1 MLQNGEVMIITDDV
15 IFARMLVLELA
26 KVKINASVSLSAE
39 TPRNFKGLYIA
50 DADYISEKL
59 NERLTSDYEK
69 DVILFLYHLPETAGN
84 QRNAIWMCRLFIM
97 EDFTAAVADML
108 VVESNIPREDTVIQ
122 TVHNELSL
130 KGNGSVSF
138 CGKNILLTRRE
149 YELLEYL
156 YKNCG
161 RAVSRNEAVTSVWN
175 YEFIGNTNVVDVYI
189 RYLREKIDENVGVKL
204 IYTVRNKGYMIK

>member
-1 MLQNGEVMIITDDV
+1 MQHSGEVMIITDDV
-15 IFARMLVLELA
+15 IFAKMLVLELA
-26 KVKINASVSLSAE
+26 KEKITSSVSLTAE

-59 NERLTSDYEK
+59 TERLTSDS
-69 DVILFLYHLPETAGN
+69 DDNVILFSYNLPETAAN
-84 QRNAIWMCRLFIM
+84 QRNTKWMCRPFIM
-97 EDFTAAVADML
+97 ADFCTAVTDML
-108 VVESNIPREDTVIQ
+108 TGESNAPIDNAVIQ
-122 TVHNELSL
+122 PAHAEFSL

-156 YKNCG
+156 YKNSG

-175 YEFIGNTNVVDVYI
+175 YEFTGNTNVVDVYI

>member
-1 MLQNGEVMIITDDV
+1 MLHSGEVIIITDDV

-26 KVKINASVSLSAE
+26 KEKIIASVSLSAE
-39 TPRNFKGLYIA
+39 TTRNFKGLYIA

-59 NERLTSDYEK
+59 TERLTSDSDEN
-69 DVILFLYHLPETAGN
+69 VILFSYNLPEIAGN
-84 QRNAIWMCRLFIM
+84 QTNTVWMCRPFIM
-97 EDFTAAVADML
+97 ADFTAAVNDML
-108 VVESNIPREDTVIQ
+108 TGESNVPQDDAVIQ
-122 TVHNELSL
+122 PVHGELSL
-130 KGNGSVSF
+130 EGNGSVSF

-175 YEFIGNTNVVDVYI
+175 YEFTGNTNVVDVYI